1 MSRPELIGRYRIER
15 RLGTGAFGVV
25 WLAHD
30 DRLEAP
36 VAVKVMAD
44 NWAYRMD
51 VRERFLAEARLLRK
65 GTSAGVV
72 QVFDIGEL
80 PDERPYFVMEYAD
93 RGTLEDRL
101 TAGAPT
107 VAESLSLTARAARGA
122 ADLHEAGIVH
132 RDIKP
137 SNVLLASAPEGQER
151 VLLADLGLAKNLAQ
165 ASGLTV
171 VAGSAGYMAPEQAE
185 PFDGIDA
192 RADVYSLGAVL
203 YHLVTGCV
211 PGPPGKVVPPA
222 KVRPDVPKG
231 VQRAVLRAMETD
243 RERRWPSA
251 AAFADE
257 LERLLGAAAGGRT
270 RPVGRGRSRAVLA
283 GVAALVVVVGGGS
296 AAAAALLGRD
306 AVPKTERVR
315 DATGRVSLAVPRSWG
330 RQVVDSGW
338 SPADLGLDGGH
349 QPGLTVA
356 QNVTDWSDLGSAV
369 SGVFVGAYGGTAK
382 DLAAKVG
389 AARHKSCSYGGSRPF
404 SDADWRG
411 TVRMWTSCGTSGR
424 ALDEVAL
431 APAGG
436 KSPGVYVQIRYEASG
451 SAPAPATTDGV
462 LRSLHVTA

>member
-30 DRLEAP
+30 DRLDAP

-65 GTSAGVV
+65 GTSSGVV
-72 QVFDIGEL
+72 QVFDVGEL

-101 TAGAPT
+101 TAGAPAL
-107 VAESLSLTARAARGA
+107 AESLSLAARAARGA

-137 SNVLLASAPEGQER
+137 SNVLLASGGEGQER

-203 YHLVTGCV
+203 YHLVTGSV
-211 PGPPGKVVPPA
+211 PGPPGKVLPPV
-222 KVRPDVPKG
+222 KVRPDVPKD
-231 VQRAVLRAMETD
+231 VQRAVLRAMEPD
-243 RERRWPSA
+243 RERRWPTA

-257 LERLLGAAAGGRT
+257 LDRLAGRPAAPGAGPRRRSRT
-270 RPVGRGRSRAVLA
+270 RTVLA
-283 GVAALVVVVGGGS
+283 GVAALVVVAGGGS
-296 AAAAALLGRD
+296 AAAAALLRHDGGPR
-306 AVPKTERVR
+306 TERVA
-315 DATGRVSLAVPRSWG
+315 DATGRVSVAVPRSWG
-330 RQVVDSGW
+330 RQLVDSGW
-338 SPADLGLDGGH
+338 DPKGLGLSGGH

-356 QNVTDWSDLGSAV
+356 QDVGDWPDLGTDV

-389 AARHKSCSYGGSRPF
+389 AVHHKACTYDGSRTF
-404 SDADWRG
+404 SDASWRG
-411 TVRMWTSCGTSGR
+411 TVRTWTSCGTSGR

-431 APAGG
+431 APSDGR
-436 KSPGVYVQIRYEASG
+436 PPEVYVQVRRGSG
-451 SAPAPATTDGV
+451 DDSGATTDRI

>member
-51 VRERFLAEARLLRK
+51 VRERFLEEARLLRK

-72 QVFDIGEL
+72 QVFDVGEL

-93 RGTLEDRL
+93 RGTLEDRMA
-101 TAGAPT
+101 AGVPT
-107 VAESLSLTARAARGA
+107 IAESLALTARAARGA

-137 SNVLLASAPEGQER
+137 SNVLLASGSEGQER

-203 YHLVTGCV
+203 YHLVTGSV
-211 PGPPGKVVPPA
+211 PGPPGKVLPPA
-222 KVRPDVPKG
+222 KVRPDVPKD
-231 VQRAVLRAMETD
+231 VQRAVLRAMERD
-243 RERRWPSA
+243 RERRWPTA
-251 AAFADE
+251 GAFADE
-257 LERLLGAAAGGRT
+257 LERLAGRAAGE
-270 RPVGRGRSRAVLA
+270 RGRPARRSRSRTVLA
-283 GVAALVVVVGGGS
+283 GVAALAVVAGGGT
-296 AAAAALLGRD
+296 AATALLRHGTPP
-306 AVPKTERVR
+306 ATERVT
-315 DATGRVSLAVPRSWG
+315 DTTGRVSVAVPRSWG
-330 RQVVDSGW
+330 RQIVDSGW
-338 SPADLGLDGGH
+338 SPAGLGLSGGH

-356 QNVTDWSDLGSAV
+356 QDVAEWPDLGSEV
-369 SGVFVGAYGGTAK
+369 SGVFVGAYGGSAK
-382 DLAAKVG
+382 DLAAK
-389 AARHKSCSYGGSRPF
+389 AAAVKHRSCSYRGSRSF
-404 SDADWRG
+404 SDAAWRG
-411 TVRMWTSCGTSGR
+411 TVRTWTSCGGSGR
-424 ALDEVAL
+424 DLDEVAL
-431 APAGG
+431 APAAGR
-436 KSPGVYVQIRYEASG
+436 PPEVYVQVRYKAGDSG
-451 SAPAPATTDGV
+451 TATTDRI
-462 LRSLHVTA
+462 LRSLRVTA